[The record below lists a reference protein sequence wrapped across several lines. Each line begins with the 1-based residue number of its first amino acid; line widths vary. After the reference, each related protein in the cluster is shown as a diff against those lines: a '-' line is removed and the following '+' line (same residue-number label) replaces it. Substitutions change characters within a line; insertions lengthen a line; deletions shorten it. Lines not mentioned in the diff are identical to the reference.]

1 MDQTTE
7 EMLADLDE
15 AMTKYQNGKKLNL
28 DSKDK
33 RTSDLNKEIERIEA
47 LIGMYQKEYYL
58 RKSLIEQGNLT
69 AEGQDAYMSKEYYDK
84 MHYAYEE
91 QAKYYHRK
99 IPWQKEET
107 EMSAQSLLDQR
118 LKLNPEI
125 FVDLNT
131 EYLKGF
137 YDEYRDTDVKTY
149 KGYILKALDGS
160 DFEIPNTSK
169 AKKEYGAVK
178 SQIGETVPR
187 TSVSM
192 CYDLLNQYK

>member
-1 MDQTTE
+1 MIKYGYKGLVLIRDKIQSKEFKERGIKSIKDFTRKRKMDFE
-7 EMLADLDE
+7 
-15 AMTKYQNGKKLNL
+15 KLIHYI
-28 DSKDK
+28 
-33 RTSDLNKEIERIEA
+33 LNKRGLCTNMEIN
-47 LIGMYQKEYYL
+47 
-58 RKSLIEQGNLT
+58 SFFN
-69 AEGQDAYMSKEYYDK
+69 
-84 MHYAYEE
+84 
-91 QAKYYHRK
+91 K
-99 IPWQKEET
+99 INEET

-137 YDEYRDTDVKTY
+137 YDEYRDTDEKTY

-178 SQIGETVPR
+178 SQIGETIPR

-192 CYDLLNQYK
+192 CYDLLNQYIIDVIPEKYRTSELEMAKNHMEKDSQITK